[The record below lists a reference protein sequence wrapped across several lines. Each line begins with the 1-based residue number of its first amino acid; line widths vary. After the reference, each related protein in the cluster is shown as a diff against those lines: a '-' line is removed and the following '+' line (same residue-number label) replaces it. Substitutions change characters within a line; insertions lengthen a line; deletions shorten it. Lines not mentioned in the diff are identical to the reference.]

1 MKKMRFHIVLLFG
14 LLLLAVACGED
25 EYDYPS
31 VKLEFV
37 TVQAGEDGRLQTL
50 VPDQGE
56 PLSVSKDRTHS
67 TITPNTSRRV
77 LSNYEVIPSQGG
89 ASTAEIYSL
98 QALIVLEPKLET
110 DPAFEGGMKTDPVD
124 VISIWMGRDYLNM
137 ILNIKVKGDKQH
149 VFGMV
154 EEGIE
159 VVGGEKVVTLS
170 LYHDANGDEEY
181 YNRRAYIS
189 VPLAEKYAKEGSDR
203 PIRIRFK
210 YHTYNKKG
218 ENVES
223 VEYCDPGF
231 DYVPSEN

>member
-1 MKKMRFHIVLLFG
+1 MKKMRFHRILLFG
-14 LLLLAVACGED
+14 LLLLTVACGED

-56 PLSVSKDRTHS
+56 PLTVSKDRTNS
-67 TITPNTSRRV
+67 TISPNTSRRV

-89 ASTAEIYSL
+89 ASTTEIYSL
-98 QALIVLEPKLET
+98 QALILLEPKLAT
-110 DPAFEGGMKTDPVD
+110 DPAFEGGVKTDPVD
-124 VISIWMGRDYLNM
+124 VTSIWMGRGYLNM

-149 VFGMV
+149 VFGMI
-154 EEGIE
+154 EESLEDI
-159 VVGGEKVVTLS
+159 GGEKVVTFS
-170 LYHDANGDEEY
+170 LYHNANGDEEY

-189 VPLAEKYAKEGSDR
+189 VPLTKYVKEGSAQQLV
-203 PIRIRFK
+203 RIRFK

-231 DYVPSEN
+231 EYVPSEN